1 MSMNVSSYSI
11 KNPLVAIL
19 LFVLLTIGG
28 IFGFKQMKVQQFPDI
43 DFPAVVVTV
52 TLPGAAPAQLESD
65 IAKKIE
71 NKLTSIDG
79 VKHIRSSIQTG
90 AATIV
95 TEFVLEKDIQEA
107 VDDVRSAVG
116 EVRGDLPAAANDPII
131 TKVSTSGF
139 PIVTYSVSA
148 DNMSIE
154 DLSWFVDDTITKRLS
169 DIPGVGSV
177 SRIGGLQRE
186 ITVAADPIALSGLQF
201 SIAQL
206 SNQIAGIQQDSSGG
220 EAEVGKTTQ
229 TIRVMGAVERAG
241 ELNTLQIAVPTGGTQ
256 ALGRMATVTDGAA
269 DQSSIAKLDDQT
281 VVAFNIVRSRGASE
295 VEVMA
300 RVDAELAKLQ
310 ADVSTIEIEKVSDLV
325 TPISEDYKASLTM
338 LIEGGILAV
347 IVVFLFLRNI
357 RATIVAAV
365 ALPLSVIPTFLGM
378 YLFDFSLNIISLLA
392 LSLVV
397 GVLVDDAIVEVENI
411 MRHLRMGKTP
421 YQAAMEAADEI
432 GLAVVATTF
441 TLIAVFLPTAFMG
454 GVVGQ
459 FFRQFGWTAAI
470 AIFASLM
477 VARLITP
484 MMAAYMLRPEKQQ
497 VETQG
502 ATMTWYLKVVTW
514 TLHHRSLTMGATLVL
529 FVASL
534 ALVKLLPTAFIPDDD
549 FDQTRVSIEMTP
561 DVELADTERIAAL
574 ASARILQLP
583 EVTNIFTSVG
593 EAQATMDSSTSG
605 GGKNKNIASLDIVL
619 VPRAD
624 REIKKQVE
632 QKISAILAE
641 VPSARFSVGLSSG
654 GESGYNFSLTSTN
667 PQLLEQTVQQIMS
680 EVRALPIAGDVT
692 SDRSL
697 PRQELTVIPD
707 RLAMADFG
715 VTTQDI
721 ATTLRIATV
730 GDYEQRLSKLN
741 LDTRQIPI
749 VVRLPD
755 IAKQNI
761 NQLEGLYVPSSRPD
775 GQGVRVG
782 DVAALEFGVGPAQI
796 TRLDRERAISVTIQ
810 PGSGELGELVTA
822 VKSTPTM
829 QNLPPS
835 MTIIE
840 QGQAENMAELFNGFV
855 IAMSVGIICI
865 FGVLI
870 LLFGKILQPFTI
882 LMALPLSIGGAFVG
896 LVITNSSLSMPSMIG
911 FIMLMGIATKNS
923 ILLVDYALI
932 AQRLG
937 LPRFE
942 AIIDSCRKRARP
954 IIMTTIAMGA
964 GMLPLVF
971 GWGDAD
977 PTFRRPMA
985 AAVLGGLVTSTLL
998 SLVVIPVVYTLMD
1011 DVSGWFTKWL
1021 TPQGK
1026 DEPESTNDT
1035 INDTMTD
1042 EPL

>member
-1 MSMNVSSYSI
+1 MNMNVSTYSI

-19 LFVLLTIGG
+19 LFVLLTLGG
-28 IFGFKQMKVQQFPDI
+28 LFGFRQMKVQQFPDI
-43 DFPAVVVTV
+43 DLPAVVVTV
-52 TLPGAAPAQLESD
+52 TLPGAAPSQLEND

-71 NKLTSIDG
+71 NRLTSIEG
-79 VKHIRSSIQTG
+79 IKHIRTTLQTG
-90 AATIV
+90 AATIA

-131 TKVSTSGF
+131 TKVSTAGF
-139 PIVTYSVSA
+139 PVVTYSVTG
-148 DNMSIE
+148 DNMSVK

-169 DIPGVGSV
+169 DIQGVSAI
-177 SRIGGLQRE
+177 SRIGGLERE
-186 ITVAADPIALSGLQF
+186 ITVAADPITLSGLQL

-206 SNQIAGIQQDSSGG
+206 SQQIAGIQQDSAGG
-220 EAEVGKTTQ
+220 EAEVGNTTQ
-229 TIRVMGAVERAG
+229 TIRVLGAVERAR
-241 ELNTLQIAVPTGGTQ
+241 ELNDLQIAVPTGGTQ
-256 ALGRMATVTDGAA
+256 ALGRMAKITDGAA
-269 DQSSIAKLDDQT
+269 DPRSVAKLDGET
-281 VVAFNIVRSRGASE
+281 VVAFNITRSRGASE
-295 VEVMA
+295 VEVTKKVDEALAQLSAEMNNI
-300 RVDAELAKLQ
+300 RV
-310 ADVSTIEIEKVSDLV
+310 EKVYDRA
-325 TPISEDYKASLTM
+325 TPIAEDYEASLKM

-378 YLFDFSLNIISLLA
+378 YLFGFSLNIISLLA
-392 LSLVV
+392 LSLVI

-421 YQAAMEAADEI
+421 YEAAMEAADEI
-432 GLAVVATTF
+432 GLAVIATTF

-459 FFRQFGWTAAI
+459 FFRQFGWTAAM
-470 AIFASLM
+470 AIFASLL

-484 MMAAYMLRPEKQQ
+484 MMAAYILRPEKKHI
-497 VETQG
+497 ETQS
-502 ATMTWYLKVVTW
+502 ALMTWYLKIVSW
-514 TLHHRSLTMGATLVL
+514 TLHHRWLTMGATLVL

-534 ALVKLLPTAFIPDDD
+534 GLVKLLPTSFIPDNDI
-549 FDQTRVSIEMTP
+549 DQTRVGIELTP
-561 DVELADTERIAAL
+561 DVELEDTERVAAL
-574 ASARILQLP
+574 ARARILALP
-583 EVTNIFTSVG
+583 EVTHVFTSVG
-593 EAQATMDSSTSG
+593 QAQEAMGPNSSSGSG
-605 GGKNKNIASLDIVL
+605 GAKNIASLDIVL
-619 VPRAD
+619 APRAK
-624 REIKKQVE
+624 RGAKKEIE
-632 QKISAILAE
+632 QRISNILTE
-641 VPSARFSVGLSSG
+641 VPSARFTVGLSSG
-654 GESGYNFSLTSTN
+654 GETGYSFSLTSTN
-667 PQLLEQTVQQIMS
+667 PQVLEQTVQQIMT
-680 EVRALPIAGDVT
+680 EIRALPIAGSVT

-697 PRQELTVIPD
+697 PRQELTVTPD
-707 RLAMADFG
+707 RLAMADKG
-715 VTTQDI
+715 VTTQDV

-755 IAKQNI
+755 VAKQNV
-761 NQLEGLYVPSSRPD
+761 NQLEGLYVPSARPA
-775 GQGVRVG
+775 GQGVRIG
-782 DVAALEFGVGPAQI
+782 EVANLNFGTGPAQI
-796 TRLDRERAISVTIQ
+796 NRLDRERSITVTVQ
-810 PGSGELGELVTA
+810 PANGELGDLVQA
-822 VKSTPTM
+822 VKGTPTI
-829 QNLPPS
+829 QQLPATI
-835 MTIIE
+835 TIIE
-840 QGQAENMAELFNGFV
+840 QGQAENMAELFSGFV

-865 FGVLI
+865 LGVLI
-870 LLFGKILQPFTI
+870 LLFGRLLQPFTI

-932 AQRLG
+932 AQRRG
-937 LPRFE
+937 LARFE
-942 AIIDSCRKRARP
+942 AIIDACRKRARP

-971 GWGDAD
+971 GWGEAD

-1011 DVSGWFTKWL
+1011 DLSGWFAKWL
-1021 TPQGK
+1021 IPHGK
-1026 DEPESTNDT
+1026 DHKN
-1035 INDTMTD
+1035 IVAD
-1042 EPL
+1042 EL